1 MWPLIHFLPGLL
13 TYSEDFGSAA
23 CANALSGRTFVL
35 HCDSLRIL
43 DLNLFFALHAICLH
57 FYPLVCKILNR
68 HYHREHCQSIGFVDI
83 SSICCLSRF
92 FRSGGSRVTSGMMNQ
107 AVERFCSKYRT
118 MQLQLSQIV

>member
-1 MWPLIHFLPGLL
+1 MWPLFQFFPGLL

-23 CANALSGRTFVL
+23 CANALSSRTFVL

-68 HYHREHCQSIGFVDI
+68 HYHREHGQSIGFVDI
-83 SSICCLSRF
+83 SSNCHLVTRALLNHSLSPLPNEHF
-92 FRSGGSRVTSGMMNQ
+92 AAKIVLSE
-107 AVERFCSKYRT
+107 ERES
-118 MQLQLSQIV
+118 M

>member
-1 MWPLIHFLPGLL
+1 MWPLIHFFPGLL

-43 DLNLFFALHAICLH
+43 DLNLFLALHAICLH

-83 SSICCLSRF
+83 SS
-92 FRSGGSRVTSGMMNQ
+92 
-107 AVERFCSKYRT
+107 FCSVLDVRN
-118 MQLQLSQIV
+118 QVHLEHLVFQQRQR